1 MASEQ
6 HQYLERA
13 LSKYN
18 LTDGQVES
26 LQNKRKGVE
35 DYLRSRYSSK
45 IQSVN
50 YSGSYAKGTAVNLK
64 YDLDV
69 CVFFHRDSFGTLAE
83 MYNSVYETMRGY
95 GSIVKQKVSI
105 RLSSGRE
112 AIDVVPARRI
122 DDTSTDANLYVTTTG
137 GQIKTNIARHKEY
150 ISESSCRPVI
160 KLMKVWKY
168 QRGIHYK
175 SFALEL
181 LTIKALSG
189 FSSED
194 YGDRVWQTLKFIR
207 DNVETIRLIDPAN
220 SNNNVA
226 DFIEPNDKMN
236 MKAQA
241 IASLAQNNWG
251 SIIW

>member
-6 HQYLERA
+6 HQYLEKV

-18 LTDGQVES
+18 LTDKQVES

-35 DYLRSRYSSK
+35 DFVRSKYSSK

-50 YSGSYAKGTAVNLK
+50 YSGSYAKATAVNLK
-64 YDLDV
+64 YDLDI
-69 CVFFHRDSFGTLAE
+69 CVFFHRDSFDTLPN
-83 MYNSVYETMRGY
+83 MYNSVYETMKGY
-95 GSIVKQKVSI
+95 GSVIKQNVSI
-105 RLSSGRE
+105 RLSSGSE
-112 AIDVVPARRI
+112 SIDVVPARRI
-122 DDTSTDANLYVTTTG
+122 DGTSTDANLYVTTTG
-137 GQIKTNIARHKEY
+137 GQIKTNIALHKEY
-150 ISESSCRPVI
+150 ISQSGCRPII

-189 FSSED
+189 FVSED
-194 YGDRVWQTLKFIR
+194 YGDRVWQTLKYIR
-207 DNVETIRLIDPAN
+207 DNVEDIRLIDPAN

-226 DFIEPNDKMN
+226 DLIGPNDKMN

>member
-1 MASEQ
+1 MVSEQ
-6 HQYLERA
+6 HQYLEKVLA
-13 LSKYN
+13 KYN
-18 LTDGQVES
+18 LTEKQIES

-35 DYLRSRYSSK
+35 DFLRAKYGSK

-69 CVFFHRDSFGTLAE
+69 CVFFHRDGFDTLPN
-83 MYNSVYETMRGY
+83 MYNSVYETMKGY
-95 GSIVKQKVSI
+95 GPVEKQKVSI
-105 RLSSGRE
+105 RLSSGSE
-112 AIDVVPARRI
+112 SIDVVPARRI

-137 GQIKTNIARHKEY
+137 GQIKTNTARHKEY
-150 ISESSCRPVI
+150 ISESGCRPVI

-189 FSSED
+189 FGSED
-194 YGDRVWQTLKFIR
+194 YSERVLHTLKYIR

-226 DFIEPNDKMN
+226 DLIEVSDKRN
-236 MKAQA
+236 MKLQA
-241 IASLAQNNWG
+241 DSSLSQSNWG